1 LNQDSQRIRLL
12 QPQRERRV
20 CSLKEVLGS
29 LDKRCV
35 SSWSNTKI
43 KEHLI
48 KTILGA
54 KQANLKPD
62 YIARLETTNTYKPP
76 EFIMAMRAKRPG
88 EDRADKKYD
97 YEQY

>member
-1 LNQDSQRIRLL
+1 
-12 QPQRERRV
+12 
-20 CSLKEVLGS
+20 
-29 LDKRCV
+29 
-35 SSWSNTKI
+35 
-43 KEHLI
+43 
-48 KTILGA
+48 
-54 KQANLKPD
+54 LKPD